1 MTNIKNKKREGKKIG
16 YARVSTAD
24 QSVQMQIN
32 ALVKAGVDIDNIFSE
47 NKSGARR
54 NRPALAKAMRAALPG
69 DTLVVWK
76 LDRIARSM
84 RDFLNILEE
93 LESKGVEF
101 RSITDRI
108 ETDSPGGRFL
118 VHIMSAAAE
127 FERSIGVERTRAG
140 VKEAKERGVKFGA
153 DYKIKPKDIP
163 KIWSAVNEQGKTMK
177 SQADKYGVVTA
188 TIKRRLVEYEKSLT
202 TKKK

>member
-1 MTNIKNKKREGKKIG
+1 MTKKKIKKPDGTLIG

-32 ALVKAGVDIDNIFSE
+32 ALTKAGVERDNIFSE
-47 NKSGARR
+47 NKSGAKR
-54 NRPALAKAMRAALPG
+54 NRPALAKAMRAVQPG

-76 LDRIARSM
+76 LDRLARSM

-140 VKEAKERGVKFGA
+140 VKEARERGVKFGA
-153 DYKIKPKDIP
+153 DYKIKPKDMP
-163 KIWSAVNEQGKTMK
+163 NIWKAVNEKGETMASVAK
-177 SQADKYGVVTA
+177 RYKVVPA